1 MDTKKKKTTDD
12 DVTKLKRQLAGYKT
26 ALANKKNAIDEL
38 NKTISSKKDEISIL
52 KTKNIKFSQ
61 DYSSIAEKN
70 AKLRR
75 ELGILQERI
84 DNFNSLPFFKRLF
97 KKV

>member
-26 ALANKKNAIDEL
+26 ALAGKKNAIDEL

-52 KTKNIKFSQ
+52 KTRNIKFSQ
-61 DYSSIAEKN
+61 DYEAIAEKN
-70 AKLRR
+70 ARLKR
-75 ELGILQERI
+75 ELYDLQERI
-84 DNFNSLPFFKRLF
+84 DNYNALPFFKRLF

>member
-38 NKTISSKKDEISIL
+38 HQTISSKKDEISIL

-61 DYSSIAEKN
+61 DYEAIAEKN
-70 AKLRR
+70 AKLKR
-75 ELGILQERI
+75 ELYDLQERI
-84 DNFNSLPFFKRLF
+84 DNYNSLPFFKRLF